1 MHNRKCRK
9 VMTLQD
15 RWMSE
20 EKIIQISSSFLPS
33 PMWTCWWLNH
43 SDVSGENASMAVTA
57 GQHQQGDSERT
68 RWSVTHARG
77 PEAEMV
83 LLDRL
88 SQPSLGL
95 HPLCSLHSLSR
106 APEPRTQR
114 SSSAFLFAFCFFVVF
129 FFFWS
134 NVLFLSKYYHHIWM
148 VLPQV
153 GGFFLNN
160 NNKQTR
166 RNLASCR
173 GSGAWE

>member
-1 MHNRKCRK
+1 MHNRRCRK

-15 RWMSE
+15 RWMSG

-33 PMWTCWWLNH
+33 PMWTYWWLNH
-43 SDVSGENASMAVTA
+43 CDVSGENASMAVAA

-68 RWSVTHARG
+68 RWSVTRARG
-77 PEAEMV
+77 PEAERV

-95 HPLCSLHSLSR
+95 HHLRSLHSLSR

-114 SSSAFLFAFCFFVVF
+114 SSSTFLFAFCFFVV

-148 VLPQV
+148 ILPQV
-153 GGFFLNN
+153 GGFFF
-160 NNKQTR
+160 NNKNEQTR
-166 RNLASCR
+166 QNLASCR

>member
-1 MHNRKCRK
+1 
-9 VMTLQD
+9 MTLQD

-129 FFFWS
+129 FFFLIQCSLLKQILPPYLNGFAPGRW
-134 NVLFLSKYYHHIWM
+134 F
-148 VLPQV
+148 LPQQQQQT
-153 GGFFLNN
+153 
-160 NNKQTR
+160 NKTKPSK
-166 RNLASCR
+166 L
-173 GSGAWE
+173 